1 MHKRFLAISV
11 VGVTLL
17 FGQVGNFLIA
27 ALCPHLRT
35 GIPYCATHV
44 AQPMALHHD
53 MGDMQMDS
61 EETEPSPPAS
71 TESISSDNP
80 SGPCSHCAVHSRTTS
95 NVMSLK
101 ETEVVK
107 GSADLTVPVRVE
119 GVVSV
124 NTSPSAVWASRAH
137 GPPGNATTRYILI
150 NIFRI

>member
-27 ALCPHLRT
+27 SLCPHLRT
-35 GIPYCATHV
+35 GVTYCPTHV
-44 AQPMALHHD
+44 AQPMASHHD

-61 EETEPSPPAS
+61 EETEPSPPPNTNA
-71 TESISSDNP
+71 ISSGEP
-80 SGPCSHCAVHSRTTS
+80 SAPCSHCAMHSGTTS
-95 NVMSLK
+95 NAMSLR
-101 ETEVVK
+101 EIEVAK
-107 GSADLTVPVRVE
+107 RSADLTVPLWVD

-124 NTSPSAVWASRAH
+124 DTSPAAVLTSRAH